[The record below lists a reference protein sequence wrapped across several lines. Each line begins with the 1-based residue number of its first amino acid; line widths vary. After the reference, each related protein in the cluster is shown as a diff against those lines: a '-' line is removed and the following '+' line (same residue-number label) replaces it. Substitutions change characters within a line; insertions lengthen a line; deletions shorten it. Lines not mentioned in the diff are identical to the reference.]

1 MIVFAF
7 NFEFSFASLFPAQ
20 NNSVNKNPNNPNGN
34 PEIQY
39 FVLRVQINIHLQN
52 TENLIKLENGLIS
65 MKIYDNVLNSLA
77 LTTTLTNDTVYEA
90 SLRLGVYNITIII
103 PFILPTILVTN
114 QKLNNLQFTYTF
126 FSVYLSNIIVHLDK
140 NKFLT
145 IFLELYNLKPN
156 TVNIYDM
163 DGNSIIEYEKK
174 ERIIVNTQANS
185 INEFAQNN
193 YSLFQAILFMNKYA
207 SGISERKNI
216 IVANETI
223 TYIFDK
229 YVGTIKNYIDITN
242 LTRVDICV
250 ILVKTNISDYKN
262 E

>member
-126 FSVYLSNIIVHLDK
+126 FSESD
-140 NKFLT
+140 F
-145 IFLELYNLKPN
+145 F
-156 TVNIYDM
+156 
-163 DGNSIIEYEKK
+163 
-174 ERIIVNTQANS
+174 
-185 INEFAQNN
+185 
-193 YSLFQAILFMNKYA
+193 
-207 SGISERKNI
+207 
-216 IVANETI
+216 
-223 TYIFDK
+223 
-229 YVGTIKNYIDITN
+229 IK
-242 LTRVDICV
+242 
-250 ILVKTNISDYKN
+250 
-262 E
+262 